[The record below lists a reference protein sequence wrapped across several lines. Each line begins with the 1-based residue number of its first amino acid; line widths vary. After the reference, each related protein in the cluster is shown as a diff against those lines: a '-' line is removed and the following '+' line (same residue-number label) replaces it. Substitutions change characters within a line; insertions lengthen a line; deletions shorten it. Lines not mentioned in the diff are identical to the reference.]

1 METSRSNPFI
11 DRLIRLGDISAEEQ
25 NAVLDAC
32 EPPMEVAAGA
42 DIVSD
47 GEEPGFSVAM
57 LSGVAFR
64 YKSLPD
70 GRRQIISFQVPGDG
84 IDVYGY
90 ALKRLD
96 HGVSALTRCKVVHIP
111 HERIDALITRYP
123 RLTLTLWRQ
132 TVMDASLMLEQLV
145 RVGQRPALE
154 RVANLFCEFAH
165 RLDQHGQGQDGVYRL
180 PLTQA
185 LLGQAVG
192 LSTVHVNR
200 VVKQLRE
207 AGLAKLSRSTLQ
219 VLDSKGLKTLGG
231 FDPAYLDPIGLD
243 PPQKRPPTA

>member
-1 METSRSNPFI
+1 MDTSRSNPFI

-25 NAVLDAC
+25 HAILDAC

-57 LSGVAFR
+57 LGGVAFR

-111 HERIDALITRYP
+111 HERLDALITRYP

-154 RVANLFCEFAH
+154 RVAKPVLRVRSPPGRAWPGAG
-165 RLDQHGQGQDGVYRL
+165 R
-180 PLTQA
+180 
-185 LLGQAVG
+185 G
-192 LSTVHVNR
+192 LSPAADAGPLGASRRPLHR
-200 VVKQLRE
+200 ARQPRGE
-207 AGLAKLSRSTLQ
+207 AA
-219 VLDSKGLKTLGG
+219 
-231 FDPAYLDPIGLD
+231 A
-243 PPQKRPPTA
+243 